1 MGRVV
6 RASLAVALMLTAVVL
21 AGCDAAPAQVERIEE
36 PLPSVRG
43 EAVQLV
49 PDEVR
54 YRFPGVVRASER
66 AAPAFLHGGV
76 LRERHVVRGQ
86 RVEQGE
92 LLATLHNPAM
102 APAFAAAEA
111 RVRELDASLSRLE
124 RDVERARTL
133 RERNLS
139 AEEELDRLRSEREAL
154 AQAREQA
161 LAQRDEAKA
170 QLEELTLRAPFAAE
184 VTDLDAEPGDFVAA
198 GQPIMQLAG
207 VAEREVAIRVPANL
221 AARLERGQAASV
233 APTFGTQRI
242 DGKIVH
248 VGRAGESMAPVIV
261 ALPTDSALV
270 LGEPVR
276 VQLEIAARPVTRVPL
291 AAVVDPAGSAP
302 YVLTIGDDDTIRRA
316 PVTPGR
322 LAGGWVSVN
331 GEGLAPGDRVVT
343 AGQGRLEEGM
353 RVRVLP

>member
-1 MGRVV
+1 MRRVKG
-6 RASLAVALMLTAVVL
+6 ASLAVSLMLSAAL
-21 AGCDAAPAQVERIEE
+21 LGGCGDTPASIERAEV
-36 PLPSVRG
+36 PLPSVRS
-43 EAVQLV
+43 ETVRLE
-49 PDEVR
+49 PDEMSQ
-54 YRFPGVVRASER
+54 RFPGTVRASER

-76 LRERHVVRGQ
+76 LRERQVVRGQ
-86 RVEQGE
+86 RVERGE
-92 LLATLHNPAM
+92 PLATLHNPAM
-102 APAFAAAEA
+102 APTLAAAEA
-111 RVRELDASLSRLE
+111 RVRELDAGLSRLG

-139 AEEELDRLRSEREAL
+139 AEEELDRLRAEREAL

-161 LAQRDEAKA
+161 LARRDEARA

-184 VTDLDAEPGDFVAA
+184 VTDLDVEPGDFVAA
-198 GQPIMQLAG
+198 GQPILQLAG
-207 VAEREVAIRVPANL
+207 VAGREVEIRVPAHL
-221 AARLERGQAASV
+221 AARLEPGQTASV
-233 APTFGTQRI
+233 APTFDAQRI
-242 DGKIVH
+242 VGEVVH
-248 VGRAGESMAPVIV
+248 IGRAGETLAPIIV
-261 ALPTDSALV
+261 SIPTESAPA

-276 VQLEIAARPVTRVPL
+276 VRLEIAAPPVMRVPL

-302 YVLTIGDDDTIRRA
+302 YVLALNDDDTIRRA

-343 AGQGRLEEGM
+343 AGQGRLEAGM

>member
-1 MGRVV
+1 
-6 RASLAVALMLTAVVL
+6 MLTAALL
-21 AGCDAAPAQVERIEE
+21 AGCDAAPAQREGVEA
-36 PLPSVRG
+36 PLPSVRS
-43 EAVQLV
+43 EAVQFV

-66 AAPAFLHGGV
+66 AATAFLHGGV
-76 LRERHVVRGQ
+76 LRERQVVLGQ

-92 LLATLHNPAM
+92 PLATLHNPAM
-102 APAFAAAEA
+102 APALAVAEA
-111 RVRELDASLSRLE
+111 RVRELDASLSRLG

-139 AEEELDRLRSEREAL
+139 AASELDRLSAEREAV

-161 LAQRDEAKA
+161 LAQRDEAQA
-170 QLEELTLRAPFAAE
+170 QLDELTLRAPFAAV

-207 VAEREVAIRVPANL
+207 VAEREVEVRVPASL
-221 AARLERGQAASV
+221 ASRLEPGQAVSV
-233 APTFGTQRI
+233 MPTFGAQRI
-242 DGKIVH
+242 VAEIVH
-248 VGRAGESMAPVIV
+248 VGRAGESMAPVIAAIPV
-261 ALPTDSALV
+261 HSAPA

-276 VQLEIAARPVTRVPL
+276 VQLEIAARAVTRVPL

-302 YVLTIGDDDTIRRA
+302 YVLALNDDDTIRR
-316 PVTPGR
+316 VHVMPGR

-331 GEGLAPGDRVVT
+331 GEGLATGDRVVT

>member
-1 MGRVV
+1 MARVV
-6 RASLAVALMLTAVVL
+6 RASLAASLMLTAALLV
-21 AGCDAAPAQVERIEE
+21 GCDAAPAQTEGVEE
-36 PLPSVRG
+36 PLPSVRS
-43 EAVQLV
+43 EKVQLV
-49 PDEVR
+49 ADEVR

-66 AAPAFLHGGV
+66 ATPAFLHGGV
-76 LRERHVVRGQ
+76 LRERLVVRGQ

-92 LLATLHNPAM
+92 PLATLHNPAM
-102 APAFAAAEA
+102 APTFAAAEA
-111 RVRELDASLSRLE
+111 RVRELDASLSRLG

-139 AEEELDRLRSEREAL
+139 AESELDQLSAEREAV

-161 LAQRDEAKA
+161 LAQRDEAQA

-207 VAEREVAIRVPANL
+207 VGEREVEIRVPANL
-221 AARLERGQAASV
+221 ASRLEPGQAASV
-233 APTFGTQRI
+233 APTFDAQHIAGE
-242 DGKIVH
+242 VMH

-261 ALPTDSALV
+261 AIPTDGAPA

-291 AAVVDPAGSAP
+291 AAVVDPAGSVP
-302 YVLTIGDDDTIRRA
+302 YVLAIGDDDTIRRVR
-316 PVTPGR
+316 VTPGR

-343 AGQGRLEEGM
+343 AGQGRLEAGM

>member
-1 MGRVV
+1 
-6 RASLAVALMLTAVVL
+6 MLTAVLL

-36 PLPSVRG
+36 PLPSVRSDVVRM
-43 EAVQLV
+43 E
-49 PDEVR
+49 PDEAR

-92 LLATLHNPAM
+92 ALAALHNPAM

-111 RVRELDASLSRLE
+111 RVRELDASLSRLG

-154 AQAREQA
+154 VQAREQA
-161 LAQRDEAKA
+161 LAQRDETQA

-184 VTDLDAEPGDFVAA
+184 VSDLDVEPGDFVPA
-198 GQPIMQLAG
+198 GQPVLRLAG
-207 VAEREVAIRVPANL
+207 LSAREVEIRVPAHL

-233 APTFGTQRI
+233 APTFGTQHI
-242 DGKIVH
+242 SGEVVH
-248 VGRAGESMAPVIV
+248 IGRAGDSMAPVIIV
-261 ALPTDSALV
+261 IPTDSAPA

-276 VQLEIAARPVTRVPL
+276 VQLEIAAQPVMRVPL
-291 AAVVDPAGSAP
+291 AAVVDPAASAP
-302 YVLTIGDDDTIRRA
+302 YVLVLNADDTVRRA
-316 PVTPGR
+316 PVMPGR
-322 LAGGWVSVN
+322 LAGGWVSVS
-331 GEGLAPGDRVVT
+331 GEGLVPGERVVT
-343 AGQGRLEEGM
+343 AGQGRLEEGI
-353 RVRVLP
+353 RVRILP

>member
-1 MGRVV
+1 
-6 RASLAVALMLTAVVL
+6 MLTAALL
-21 AGCDAAPAQVERIEE
+21 AGCDAAPAETEHVEVVQ
-36 PLPSVRG
+36 PSVRSK
-43 EAVQLV
+43 AVQLV
-49 PDEVR
+49 SDELR
-54 YRFPGVVRASER
+54 YRFPGVVRATER
-66 AAPAFLHGGV
+66 AVPAFLHGGV

-92 LLATLHNPAM
+92 PLATLHNPAM
-102 APAFAAAEA
+102 APAFVAAEA
-111 RVRELDASLSRLE
+111 RVRELDASLSRLG

-154 AQAREQA
+154 VQAREQA
-161 LAQRDEAKA
+161 LAQRDETQA

-198 GQPIMQLAG
+198 GQPIMRLAG

-221 AARLERGQAASV
+221 AARLELGQAASV
-233 APTFGTQRI
+233 SPTFDAQRLA
-242 DGKIVH
+242 GEIVH
-248 VGRAGESMAPVIV
+248 IGRAGESMAPIIISISNDG
-261 ALPTDSALV
+261 APA
-270 LGEPVR
+270 LGEAVR
-276 VQLEIAARPVTRVPL
+276 VQLEIVAREVTRVPL

-302 YVLTIGDDDTIRRA
+302 YVLALNDDDTVRRV

-322 LAGGWVSVN
+322 LAGGWVTVN
-331 GEGLAPGDRVVT
+331 GEGLAPGDGVVT